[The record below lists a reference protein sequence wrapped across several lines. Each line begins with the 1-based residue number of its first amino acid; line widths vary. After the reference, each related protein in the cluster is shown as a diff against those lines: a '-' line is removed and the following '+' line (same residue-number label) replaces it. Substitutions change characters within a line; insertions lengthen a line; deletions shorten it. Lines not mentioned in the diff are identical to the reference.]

1 MTRAGSGLAL
11 LSALAGCGPAPPPSA
26 PPPPPPVAA
35 PPAEPEVPPPIIVD
49 PPPPPPEPAE
59 RALPPFPPPKLAVPF
74 PRTAKPG
81 DGAWEPLVPAS
92 SSDPALLY
100 RTAVHP
106 DRVKPDVHVALV
118 AIDLT
123 RVALRAVAGTR
134 QPLSSTVPPEHRPGL
149 VPQQDLADLVAVMNG
164 GFMTRHGGW
173 GMMVGG
179 EVIAPPKDDGCT
191 VALLADGSV
200 RIATYAKLGVAPEA
214 LTAYRQTPP
223 CLVEQGAVND
233 ALLGGEKPRAWGMSE
248 TGGVTIRR
256 SALGVAGG
264 GRTLLYGL
272 GESVTPRQMAEAM
285 RAAGAVSAAELDVN
299 WSYTRFFLYGPGPT
313 PDSPPEVTATL
324 IPKLKHARGEYVKKP
339 AERDFFYL
347 VRRR

>member
-1 MTRAGSGLAL
+1 
-11 LSALAGCGPAPPPSA
+11 
-26 PPPPPPVAA
+26 
-35 PPAEPEVPPPIIVD
+35 
-49 PPPPPPEPAE
+49 
-59 RALPPFPPPKLAVPF
+59 
-74 PRTAKPG
+74 
-81 DGAWEPLVPAS
+81 
-92 SSDPALLY
+92 
-100 RTAVHP
+100 
-106 DRVKPDVHVALV
+106 V